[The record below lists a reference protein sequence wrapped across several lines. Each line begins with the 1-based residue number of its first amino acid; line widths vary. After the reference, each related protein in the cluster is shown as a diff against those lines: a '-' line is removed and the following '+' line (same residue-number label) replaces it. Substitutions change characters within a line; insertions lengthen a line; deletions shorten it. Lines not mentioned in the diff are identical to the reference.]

1 MKAGSSHKPLARPSQ
16 SRSVF
21 SVGSFHGY
29 PFLSEWIQVGINRV
43 VATEFFCEDCNEC
56 GCVCPDGASSIL
68 LEKVTF
74 SGMRVGVP
82 TLFYKEENN
91 ENQ

>member
-16 SRSVF
+16 SRSVL

-43 VATEFFCEDCNEC
+43 VATESLCEDCNEC
-56 GCVCPDGASSIL
+56 GCVCPDGASSIP

-74 SGMRVGVP
+74 SGMRVGAPV
-82 TLFYKEENN
+82 LF
-91 ENQ
+91 